1 MADTAIRSV
10 RGDLPVYL
18 AEPSTPAPWPGV
30 VVIHDATGMTQDLR
44 NQADWLAGEGYLA
57 AAPDLLSWGRPLACL
72 RSTFSDLRRRSGRAF
87 EDVEAVRGWLA
98 DQPNCTRQVGV
109 IGFCMG
115 GGFALLLAPGRGFSA
130 ASVNYGMV
138 PKDAP
143 DLLRAAC
150 PIVGSYGGR
159 DLTLRGAAAR
169 LEGALAADGIPH
181 DVKEYP
187 AAGHGFL
194 NDHEQAGDRIPLMI
208 KVTAPLMGYGPHEP
222 SARDARQRIIEF
234 FRAHLH

>member
-1 MADTAIRSV
+1 MADTAVRSA

-18 AEPSTPAPWPGV
+18 AEPPTPAPWPGV
-30 VVIHDATGMTQDLR
+30 VVIHDVAGMTQDLR
-44 NQADWLAGEGYLA
+44 NQADWLASEGYLA
-57 AAPDLLSWGRPLACL
+57 AAPDLFSWGRPLACL

-87 EDVEAVRGWLA
+87 EDVEAVRGWVA
-98 DQPNCTRQVGV
+98 DQPSCTRQVGV
-109 IGFCMG
+109 IGFCLG
-115 GGFALLLAPGRGFSA
+115 GAFALLLAPGRGFSA
-130 ASVNYGMV
+130 ASVNYGTV

-150 PIVGSYGGR
+150 PIVASYGGR

-181 DVKEYP
+181 DVREYP

-194 NDHEQAGDRIPLMI
+194 NDHERAGDRIPLMI
-208 KVTAPLMGYGPHEP
+208 KVSAPLMGYGPHEP